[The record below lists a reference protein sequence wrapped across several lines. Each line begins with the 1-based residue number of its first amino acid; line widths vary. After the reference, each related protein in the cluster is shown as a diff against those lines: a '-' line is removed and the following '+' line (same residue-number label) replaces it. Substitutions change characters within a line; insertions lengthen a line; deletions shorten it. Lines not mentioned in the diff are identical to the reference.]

1 MQQPNNEKQLL
12 PNNFVAKHVHRFE
25 YTYRAN
31 LMQVGWAFGNQSPGS
46 RVWKGGRWKG
56 GFASTKNDNFH
67 TIRLHVCV
75 CSFVVRTANTNK
87 WVMHAIYRLYP
98 IRWALLRQLWPGFQ
112 YIALFFSLVS
122 AFFKR
127 IPRAPPLL
135 THERRSHC
143 LQAFH
148 THISLGYH
156 LNLQIMIGEFWHFP
170 RSLTRSRP
178 KIAVRCTRKR

>member
-1 MQQPNNEKQLL
+1 MKSS
-12 PNNFVAKHVHRFE
+12 F
-25 YTYRAN
+25 YRIISWQN
-31 LMQVGWAFGNQSPGS
+31 MFIGS
-46 RVWKGGRWKG
+46 NIHIGRAWCRLAEHSAIRAQAVECERERGGWKG

-67 TIRLHVCV
+67 TIRLQVCVCV
-75 CSFVVRTANTNK
+75 CSFVVHTANTNK

-112 YIALFFSLVS
+112 YIALFLSLVS
-122 AFFKR
+122 VFLKR
-127 IPRAPPLL
+127 FPRAPPLL

-178 KIAVRCTRKR
+178 KIVVRCTRKR